1 MEERSIYKDIES
13 RTGGDIYIGVVGPVR
28 TGKSTFIKRFMDT
41 LVVPNI
47 TDDSLRER
55 TIDELPQSAAGRT
68 IMTTEP
74 KFVPENAVPV
84 TLEGNAR
91 LRVRMIACV
100 GYIVESAMGYI
111 EEDGERMV
119 RTPWSETE
127 MPFRQAAELGTK
139 KVIDDHSTIGVLVTT
154 DGSIGDIDREDYVRA
169 EERVAAE
176 LTAAGKPFVILL
188 NTTAPE
194 SASSAA
200 MASSLSRRYGAPA
213 IAVDCALMDE
223 NTVKGILAAILF
235 EFPIREIHVDIP
247 GWLQGLE
254 KENWL
259 RRAVFG
265 SIRERAKDISRIREV
280 QDAAADLSENDYIAE
295 AELSNMDLG
304 TGRADLRV
312 RLDGDLFYR
321 VLTEKSGLEIHSE
334 RELMQ
339 SICELAAAKDSVDR
353 IGKAYEEVLDKGYG
367 IVMPTMEELSLEEP
381 EIVRQNGK
389 YGIRLRASAPSI
401 HMMRVRTTAEVT
413 PIVGSEQQSEE
424 LVTYLLKE
432 FEESPAKI
440 WDSNIF
446 GKSVSDLVN
455 EGLHNKLYRMPDKAR
470 LKIGETVE
478 KIINDGCNGLICII
492 L

>member
-1 MEERSIYKDIES
+1 MEERSIYKDIEN
-13 RTGGDIYIGVVGPVR
+13 RTGGNIYIGVVGPVR

-41 LVVPNI
+41 LVLPRIKDEN
-47 TDDSLRER
+47 LRER
-55 TIDELPQSAAGRT
+55 ALDELPQSAAGRT

-74 KFVPENAVPV
+74 KFVPENAVPI
-84 TLEGNAR
+84 TLEDNAR
-91 LRVRMIACV
+91 LSVRMIDCV

-111 EEDGERMV
+111 EDDGERMV
-119 RTPWSETE
+119 HTPWSDRE

-139 KVIDDHSTIGVLVTT
+139 KVITDHSTIGVMVTT
-154 DGSIGDIDREDYVRA
+154 DGTIGDIDREDYVSA

-176 LTAAGKPFVILL
+176 LTAADKPFIILL

-194 SASSAA
+194 SASSSALAA
-200 MASSLSRRYGAPA
+200 NLSQKYGAPTVP
-213 IAVDCALMDE
+213 VDCAMIDE
-223 NTVKGILAAILF
+223 TAVKAILATLLF
-235 EFPIREIHVDIP
+235 EFPIREIHVDMP
-247 GWLQGLE
+247 EWLRGLSRD
-254 KENWL
+254 NWL
-259 RRAVFG
+259 RADVFG
-265 SIRERAKDISRIREV
+265 SIRDTAKGIAKIREV
-280 QDAAADLSENDYIAE
+280 QDAVQGLSDNENIDS
-295 AELSNMDLG
+295 AELRSMDLG
-304 TGRADLRV
+304 TGRADIAV
-312 RLDGDLFYR
+312 RLQPELFYR
-321 VLTEKSGLEIHSE
+321 ILTEKSGIDIRNE
-334 RELMQ
+334 RELMEC
-339 SICELAAAKDSVDR
+339 ICELANAKSNYDR
-353 IGKAYEEVLDKGYG
+353 IGKAYEDVLESGYG

-381 EIVRQNGK
+381 EIVRQSGK
-389 YGIRLRASAPSI
+389 YGIRLKASAPSV

-446 GKSVSDLVN
+446 GKSVSDLVG
-455 EGLHNKLYRMPDKAR
+455 EGLNNKLCRMPEKAR